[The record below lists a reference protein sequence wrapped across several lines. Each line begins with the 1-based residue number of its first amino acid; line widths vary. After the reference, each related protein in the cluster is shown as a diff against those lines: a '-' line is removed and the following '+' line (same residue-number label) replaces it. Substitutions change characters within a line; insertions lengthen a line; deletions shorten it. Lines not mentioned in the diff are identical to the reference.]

1 MKDYFNSLNEREKWM
16 VLIAGVCLVVY
27 SFYYFIYSPLST
39 RVSDRSTQL
48 VEKIDTLNWM
58 KKIKQEH
65 HSLKKKQ
72 NISNSQLLTLIA
84 NQLKKDNTLNFPF
97 QLQQTSSGEIQ
108 LSFDEVPLSLFV
120 AWLMK
125 INDQYAISIK
135 QFDIERTKTAGIV
148 KLMIIINGVA

>member
-16 VLIAGVCLVVY
+16 VIIAGVCLVIY

-39 RVSDRSTQL
+39 RVADRSTQL

-58 KKIKQEH
+58 KKVKQEH
-65 HSLKKKQ
+65 HSLQKKQ

-84 NQLKKDNTLNFPF
+84 TQLKEENTLNFPF
-97 QLQQTSSGEIQ
+97 QLQQTGSGEIQ
-108 LSFDEVPLSLFV
+108 LSYDEVPLNLFI
-120 AWLMK
+120 AWFVK
-125 INDQYAISIK
+125 INNEYAIVVK
-135 QFDIERTKTAGIV
+135 QLDLERTKTAGVV